1 VFLVLFLPTSSRIFA
16 ALRLDEKEPKNQEN
30 LKLPCPPAGA
40 ARKIFGPTHNGS
52 KGDCLGGQASFN
64 GVLCLPACGKGF
76 CNLGFTEFVVSV
88 LGLLDC

>member
-1 VFLVLFLPTSSRIFA
+1 MKVFLVLFLPTSSRIFA

-30 LKLPCPPAGA
+30 LKLAYAKAGA
-40 ARKIFGPTHNGS
+40 ARKIFGPTHGCSNG
-52 KGDCLGGQASFN
+52 DYIGGEVN
-64 GVLCLPACGKGF
+64 CLPACGKGF